1 MFCWDQPFQVGWVG
15 LVGLVAQLFLPAS
28 NWVET
33 VEKALVASAVVFK
46 GANSCYL
53 RD

>member
-1 MFCWDQPFQVGWVG
+1 MFSVG
-15 LVGLVAQLFLPAS
+15 LDAQLVKPAS
-28 NWVET
+28 NGVET
-33 VEKALVASAVVFK
+33 VEKALVATAAVFT